1 LKPTPN
7 SEPSLP
13 LSALTRRATVWP
25 VPAAHG
31 LAAAIHL
38 EEGSGIS
45 RNNDFTAR
53 GLAKVLVP
61 DHRRLDSRGLKIAAG
76 SVDDGMKRKGKLMA
90 AQGRPTVRKERSRRT
105 TGHDA
110 LTTVRLSSELRERV
124 DAWGAK
130 QRDKPARP
138 EAILRL
144 VELGLETTHRS
155 ESLTSRAEK
164 ASEMAA
170 QEIDRLT
177 DPSATDEERQLRK
190 RRLIKGPKEFRDIR
204 KQAPGD

>member
-1 LKPTPN
+1 
-7 SEPSLP
+7 
-13 LSALTRRATVWP
+13 
-25 VPAAHG
+25 
-31 LAAAIHL
+31 
-38 EEGSGIS
+38 
-45 RNNDFTAR
+45 
-53 GLAKVLVP
+53 
-61 DHRRLDSRGLKIAAG
+61 
-76 SVDDGMKRKGKLMA
+76 MA
-90 AQGRPTVRKERSRRT
+90 AQRRPISTKKRSRRT